1 MSQEVDLSTPLTR
14 EERAYLLARGR
25 YGDVDRADSMHGG
38 SSPDELL
45 SGDGTG
51 THPVSVL
58 TSDQAADRKRRLLEE
73 LAAIEAAEQ
82 STDAVEPDEDDGDV
96 ELKPYEDMTVQELDT
111 ELKARSLSTAGK
123 QAEKV
128 ARLNKDDADNA

>member
-1 MSQEVDLSTPLTR
+1 VSQEVDLSTPLTR
-14 EERAYLLARGR
+14 AEREYLLARGR
-25 YGDVDRADSMHGG
+25 YGDVERADSQFGG
-38 SSPDELL
+38 YTPDELL

-73 LAAIEAAEQ
+73 LAAIEAAEGA
-82 STDAVEPDEDDGDV
+82 TTEAPADEDE
-96 ELKPYEDMTVQELDT
+96 ELKPYEDMTVPELDA

-128 ARLNKDDADNA
+128 ARLHKDDEDNAASA